1 MTGWLG
7 KAERRRERECKR
19 GWLRWRTR
27 GASKDAI
34 RWGRPDRSQNQVY
47 ERVQRL
53 RSIPVFVGPSRRKSW
68 AERLEIGISAPFELD
83 ARLWRRATRNSFWRP
98 SVSRGCKRQPSP
110 FIPSGSASQPWL
122 PLADLE
128 HLASSCRPPLSHEI
142 GSPTTT
148 SARRRRHDRS
158 PRSWRPTHGQLRP
171 WVPPP
176 GLAPGRGAAF

>member
-1 MTGWLG
+1 MPVARRAGCSKFNSQTIDYPSINHSMIMDGRISVSQPRRALVPAHTVTGWLG

-34 RWGRPDRSQNQVY
+34 RLGRPDRSQNQVY

-98 SVSRGCKRQPSP
+98 SV
-110 FIPSGSASQPWL
+110 
-122 PLADLE
+122 
-128 HLASSCRPPLSHEI
+128 
-142 GSPTTT
+142 
-148 SARRRRHDRS
+148 
-158 PRSWRPTHGQLRP
+158 
-171 WVPPP
+171 
-176 GLAPGRGAAF
+176 